1 MSLESS
7 LASHLKTKGIRE
19 KKNESVMKK
28 IIASLLILSLSA
40 CGWHL
45 RGSASGSDKLAMT
58 QPLNLIIESSDN
70 HSQLVNALRQALPG
84 YKITEVEKGSANTL
98 TLDIDREQ
106 LDKRTA
112 GVGSDALTSAY
123 EIILRVPFTLSNNN
137 GVITPKDTNANVTRT
152 YNYNVNNANSAAQEE
167 ELVLR
172 EMRRELAQTILRRV
186 KSIAA
191 KQSTPTSSTPAQ

>member
-1 MSLESS
+1 
-7 LASHLKTKGIRE
+7 
-19 KKNESVMKK
+19 MKK
-28 IIASLLILSLSA
+28 IIAGLLILSLSA

-45 RGSASGSDKLAMT
+45 RGSASGNDKLAMT
-58 QPLNLIIESSDN
+58 QPLNLIIVSSDN

-84 YKITEVEKGSANTL
+84 YKITEVADNTAQTL
-98 TLDIDREQ
+98 ALDIGSET

-123 EIILRVPFTLSNNN
+123 EIILRVPYSVSNSN
-137 GVITPKDTNANVTRT
+137 GVITPKDTNASITRT

-186 KSIAA
+186 KNFAA
-191 KQSTPTSSTPAQ
+191 RQPLTPTSSQASSSVPAQ

>member
-1 MSLESS
+1 
-7 LASHLKTKGIRE
+7 
-19 KKNESVMKK
+19 MKK
-28 IIASLLILSLSA
+28 IIASVLILSLSA

-58 QPLNLIIESSDN
+58 QPLNLIIESIDN
-70 HSQLVNALRQALPG
+70 HSQLVNAVRQALPG
-84 YKITEVEKGSANTL
+84 YKITEVEKNTAQTL
-98 TLDIDREQ
+98 ALDIGSER

-123 EIILRVPFTLSNNN
+123 EIILQVPYSVSNND
-137 GVITPKDTNANVTRT
+137 VTITPKDTSASITRT

-172 EMRRELAQTILRRV
+172 EMRREVAQTILRRV
-186 KSIAA
+186 KNLAA
-191 KQSTPTSSTPAQ
+191 RQSSTTATSAQSSSAVAQ

>member
-1 MSLESS
+1 
-7 LASHLKTKGIRE
+7 
-19 KKNESVMKK
+19 MKK

-58 QPLNLIIESSDN
+58 QALNLIIESSDN
-70 HSQLVNALRQALPG
+70 HSQLVNSLRQALPG
-84 YKITEVEKGSANTL
+84 YKITEVEKNTAQTL
-98 TLDIDREQ
+98 TLDIGSEM

-123 EIILRVPFTLSNNN
+123 EIILRVPFSVSNAD
-137 GVITPKDTNANVTRT
+137 GVITPKDTAASITRT

-186 KSIAA
+186 KNLAA
-191 KQSTPTSSTPAQ
+191 KQSATLSVQPSASAAQ

>member
-1 MSLESS
+1 
-7 LASHLKTKGIRE
+7 
-19 KKNESVMKK
+19 MKK
-28 IIASLLILSLSA
+28 IMVSLLVLTLSA

-45 RGSASGSDKLAMT
+45 RGSATGDDKLAMT
-58 QPLNLIIESSDN
+58 TPLDVVIVTKDDHSPLI
-70 HSQLVNALRQALPG
+70 NALRQSFRG
-84 YKITEVEKGSANTL
+84 YKINELTTANANSL
-98 TLDIDREQ
+98 TLNLDREI

-123 EIILRVPFTLSNNN
+123 EIILRVDYTISNAS
-137 GVITPKDTNANVTRT
+137 GVISPRDTSARISRT

-186 KSIAA
+186 KNLGA
-191 KQSTPTSSTPAQ
+191 KPAPTAKKPTAQ

>member
-1 MSLESS
+1 
-7 LASHLKTKGIRE
+7 
-19 KKNESVMKK
+19 MKK
-28 IIASLLILSLSA
+28 IIAGLIILSLSA

-58 QPLNLIIESSDN
+58 QPLNLIISSSDN
-70 HSQLVNALRQALPG
+70 HSQLVNTIRQALPS
-84 YKITEVEKGSANTL
+84 YKITEVTTNATQSL
-98 TLDIDREQ
+98 TLDIGREK

-123 EIILRVPFTLSNNN
+123 EIILQVPYSLS
-137 GVITPKDTNANVTRT
+137 GAAGEITPKDTVATMTRS
-152 YNYNVNNANSAAQEE
+152 YNYNVNNANSATQEE

-186 KSIAA
+186 KNLAA
-191 KQSTPTSSTPAQ
+191 RQPSSTTSSYATTSSAQSSSSSAD

>member
-1 MSLESS
+1 
-7 LASHLKTKGIRE
+7 
-19 KKNESVMKK
+19 MKK
-28 IIASLLILSLSA
+28 IIAGLLILSLSA

-58 QPLNLIIESSDN
+58 QPLDLIIKSSDD
-70 HSQLVNALRQALPG
+70 HSQLVNTLRQALPS
-84 YKITEVEKGSANTL
+84 YKITEVDAGSSTTL
-98 TLDIDREQ
+98 ELNIGREE

-123 EIILRVPFTLSNNN
+123 EIILRVPFDLTGRN
-137 GVITPKDTNANVTRT
+137 GPLTPKDTSASITRT

-186 KSIAA
+186 KNLAA
-191 KQSTPTSSTPAQ
+191 RNNSSEQASSQPSAN

>member
-1 MSLESS
+1 
-7 LASHLKTKGIRE
+7 
-19 KKNESVMKK
+19 MKK
-28 IIASLLILSLSA
+28 IIASFLILSLSA

-58 QPLNLIIESSDN
+58 QPLNLVIESSDN
-70 HSQLVNALRQALPG
+70 HSLLVNSLRQALPG
-84 YKITEVEKGSANTL
+84 YKITEVTTSNTQAL
-98 TLDIDREQ
+98 TLEIGTEK

-123 EIILRVPFTLSNNN
+123 EIIVRVPFSLSDAK
-137 GVITPKDTNANVTRT
+137 GVITPKDTSASITRT

-186 KSIAA
+186 KNLAA
-191 KQSTPTSSTPAQ
+191 KQSPSPSPRSAP

>member
-1 MSLESS
+1 
-7 LASHLKTKGIRE
+7 
-19 KKNESVMKK
+19 MKK
-28 IIASLLILSLSA
+28 IIVSLLVLTLSA

-45 RGSASGSDKLAMT
+45 RGSASGEDKLAMT
-58 QPLNLIIESSDN
+58 TPLDLVIATKDDHSPLI
-70 HSQLVNALRQALPG
+70 NALRQSLRS
-84 YKITEVEKGSANTL
+84 YKINELDVATSSAL
-98 TLDIDREQ
+98 TLSLGREI

-123 EIILRVPFTLSNNN
+123 EIILRIDYSVSNAQ
-137 GVITPKDTNANVTRT
+137 GIITPLGTNARISRT

-186 KSIAA
+186 KNLNAKAA
-191 KQSTPTSSTPAQ
+191 PATTPAAQ

>member
-1 MSLESS
+1 
-7 LASHLKTKGIRE
+7 
-19 KKNESVMKK
+19 MKK

-58 QPLNLIIESSDN
+58 QPLNLIIESNDN
-70 HSQLVNALRQALPG
+70 HSQLINTLRQALPG
-84 YKITEVEKGSANTL
+84 YKITEVVKGTAQTL
-98 TLDIDREQ
+98 TLDIDKEI

-112 GVGSDALTSAY
+112 AVGQDALTSGY
-123 EIILRVPFTLSNNN
+123 EIILRVPYRLSNN
-137 GVITPKDTNANVTRT
+137 GEIITPKDTSTRITRT

-186 KSIAA
+186 KSLAA
-191 KQSTPTSSTPAQ
+191 KQSSAPATSAQSSSAAAQ